1 MDTETTQELTISR
14 ALGPE
19 DIARGDYVAAL
30 TVTVE
35 YLDYFRDCRT
45 AAPEVCRATFIP
57 PAFKPYKV
65 LGVCLPF
72 VLVEDAAGTTST
84 LDTRLTA
91 LARLDEEFARKAMK
105 KARRDKAETA

>member
-1 MDTETTQELTISR
+1 MDTETNEVTAISR

-19 DIARGDYVAAL
+19 DIARGDYIAAL
-30 TVTVE
+30 TITIE
-35 YLDYFRDCRT
+35 YLDLYRDCRS

-57 PAFKPYKV
+57 PAFRPYKV

-91 LARLDEEFARKAMK
+91 LARLDEDFARKAMK

>member
-1 MDTETTQELTISR
+1 MDTETTQETTISR

-19 DIARGDYVAAL
+19 DITRGDYIAAL

-35 YLDYFRDCRT
+35 YLDVYRDCRN

-57 PAFKPYKV
+57 DTFKPYKV

-72 VLVEDAAGTTST
+72 VLVEDAKGESST

-91 LARLDEEFARKAMK
+91 LARLDEDFAKRAMK
-105 KARRDKAETA
+105 KARRDSALTP